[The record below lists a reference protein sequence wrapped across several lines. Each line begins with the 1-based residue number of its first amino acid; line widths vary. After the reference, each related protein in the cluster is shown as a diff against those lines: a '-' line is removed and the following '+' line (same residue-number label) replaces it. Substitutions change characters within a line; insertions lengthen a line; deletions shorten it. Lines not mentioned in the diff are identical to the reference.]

1 MVSSS
6 IDGPELGRARDYF
19 KNRARGSGRAG
30 RAVKRR
36 VSSATRNPSEY
47 VAGVTALMQ
56 NFDTLAP
63 GTRPPGSTRTFL
75 GAGLVLLAVVAY
87 GWVVLSNTQTLV
99 EQTRWVQHT
108 WQVIGESEAALS
120 MVKDAEAGQRGY
132 LLTKD
137 RAYLVPYDAALAGI
151 RGHLVR
157 LHELV
162 GDNAPQQARVAEFTD
177 LVNSKLNE
185 LGDTIQLFSSGDEA
199 AALRTVQT
207 GLGRQTMER
216 IRAAMEGIRS
226 EENRLLAER
235 TLLARSAATSVRAA
249 ALLGG
254 AAFVAL
260 VAAFLGAVRS
270 DLLGRARAE
279 ATARESEQRL
289 RTTLHSIGDAV
300 LATDANG
307 IVILMNP
314 VAERMTGWPAS
325 DAVGRPVE
333 EVFRILNERS
343 RNTVE
348 SPVRRV
354 LREGVVVGLANH
366 TALVARD
373 GTERP
378 IADSGAPV
386 RDARGTVIGVVL
398 VFRDVTKQQLAE
410 RDVQRL
416 AAIVSSANHAI
427 IGETVQNVITDWNPG
442 AEALFGY
449 TAAEMIGRKMAS
461 LAPLDAVD
469 PTPALTA
476 ELIAGRRV
484 AEFDARRR
492 TKSGQW
498 IDVVVTLSPIR
509 DEDGNVVGISRLLRD
524 VTERRRQGRELEEA
538 RQRAEEASEA
548 KDRFLATLSHELR
561 TPLTPVMASLH
572 RLERRPDLGPGM
584 AESLAMI
591 HRNVELEAR
600 LIDDL
605 LDLTRISRGKIEL
618 ERLPLDLHAV
628 LANVVQSSRSEF
640 INKGLQVTMRL
651 DAGERYCEG
660 DAARLQQVFWNLLKN
675 AAKFTPAG
683 GSVTV
688 RSENPGPGRLR
699 VSVADTGKGIRADLL
714 PRIFEAFEQ
723 GDVTATRRAGGLG
736 LGLAIARNL
745 VELHGGSISVA
756 SGGEGLGATFTVD
769 LATTAARPV
778 TVPLPIRGGTEEDDA
793 RRRTS
798 VLLVED
804 DVDTGEAMKMLL
816 DEAGFDV
823 RAAGS
828 VEEAN
833 RLFRERPADVLVTDV
848 GLPDGSGLDLLG
860 ALKAVHPGL
869 RAVVLSGYGMEED
882 IQRSRKLGFAEHF
895 VKPINPS
902 RLIATLDL
910 LGSRERSRS

>member
-1 MVSSS
+1 V
-6 IDGPELGRARDYF
+6 
-19 KNRARGSGRAG
+19 
-30 RAVKRR
+30 
-36 VSSATRNPSEY
+36 
-47 VAGVTALMQ
+47 
-56 NFDTLAP
+56 
-63 GTRPPGSTRTFL
+63 

-99 EQTRWVQHT
+99 EQTRQVRHT
-108 WQVIGESEAALS
+108 WQVIGEGEATLS
-120 MVKDAEAGQRGY
+120 MVKDAETGQRGY

-137 RAYLVPYDAALAGI
+137 RAYLAPYEAALAGI

-177 LVNSKLNE
+177 LVHSKLNE
-185 LGDTIQLFSSGDEA
+185 VGDTIRLFSSGDEA

-216 IRAAMEGIRS
+216 IRAVMEDIRS
-226 EENRLLAER
+226 EENRLLDER
-235 TLLARSAATSVRAA
+235 TRRAQSAALGLRAA

-260 VAAFLGAVRS
+260 VAAFLAAVRS
-270 DLLGRARAE
+270 DFVGRARAE
-279 ATARESEQRL
+279 AAARESGERL
-289 RTTLHSIGDAV
+289 STTLHSIGDAV
-300 LATDANG
+300 LATDADG
-307 IVILMNP
+307 LVTLMNP

-325 DAVGRPVE
+325 DATGCPVE
-333 EVFRILNERS
+333 DVFRILNEKTRE
-343 RNTVE
+343 TVE

-386 RDARGTVIGVVL
+386 RDARGTVVGAVL
-398 VFRDVTKQQLAE
+398 VFRDVTKQQHAE

-427 IGETVQNVITDWNPG
+427 IGETVHNVITDWNPG
-442 AEALFGY
+442 AERLFGF
-449 TAAEMIGRKMAS
+449 TAAEMIGRKMSA
-461 LAPLDAVD
+461 LAPPGAPD
-469 PTPALTA
+469 PSPALTA

-484 AEFDARRR
+484 AEFDARRQ

-524 VTERRRQGRELEEA
+524 VTERRRHARELEEA
-538 RQRAEEASEA
+538 RQRAEEASAA

-584 AESLAMI
+584 AESLGMI

-605 LDLTRISRGKIEL
+605 LDLTRISRGKIEI

-628 LANVVQSSRSEF
+628 LANVVQSSRSEL
-640 INKGLQVTMRL
+640 INRGLQVTMRL
-651 DAGERYCEG
+651 DADERYCEG
-660 DAARLQQVFWNLLKN
+660 DAARLQQVFWNLFKN

-688 RSENPGPGRLR
+688 RSENPAPGRIR
-699 VSVADTGKGIRADLL
+699 VAVADTGRGIRADLL

-745 VELHGGSISVA
+745 VELHGGSISAA

-769 LATTAARPV
+769 LATTAARPAAIPS
-778 TVPLPIRGGTEEDDA
+778 TIRGGLDEQDA

-804 DVDTGEAMKMLL
+804 DVDTGEAMRMLL
-816 DEAGFDV
+816 EEAGFDV

-828 VEEAN
+828 VEEAS

-860 ALKAVHPGL
+860 TLKSVSPGL

-882 IQRSRKLGFAEHF
+882 IQRSRKLGFSEHF

-910 LGSRERSRS
+910 LGSRETSRS